1 MSTGTI
7 AQVRAWEALDSRGRP
22 TVACRVDLTGGG
34 TGVAR
39 VPSGASTGSH
49 EALELRDGGPRYG
62 GAGVRTAIHAVEQYL
77 APATR
82 GLLASEA
89 QAVDDAIDQ
98 VWQEHGAEQIGANA
112 TLAVSLAAV
121 LAAADA
127 ERVPLARMLHPEG
140 PLPLPMPMVNIVSGG
155 AHAAG
160 AIDLQDF
167 LVIPEGAQTFAEA
180 IEWAS
185 RIRAAARTAAE
196 QRGFTQAHLVADEGG
211 LGLPLGSNRAALD
224 LLCEAVEASGL
235 ELGGQV
241 RFAIDAAA
249 SEFQTADGYHLATE
263 HRTLS
268 AEELVAMYADWARQY
283 PIRSIEDPLGEDDWA
298 GWAHATGELAGK
310 VDLVGDDLFVTQAER
325 LRRGIE
331 TRCGSSILIKVNQN
345 GLVTRTRDVL
355 GIAQRAGYRTVVS
368 ARSGET
374 EDSWVTDL
382 AVGWDAGQLKVG
394 STHRSERTAKWNRV
408 LELEATEET
417 VLRHPWL
424 PTEAPWPSPPEQEQ
438 A

>member
-34 TGVAR
+34 IGVAR

-49 EALELRDGGPRYG
+49 EALELRDGGPRYA
-62 GAGVRTAIHAVEQYL
+62 GAGVRTAIHAVERYL
-77 APATR
+77 APATH
-82 GLLASEA
+82 GLQASEA
-89 QAVDDAIDQ
+89 TAVDHAIDQ

-127 ERVPLARMLHPEG
+127 ERVPLARMLRPHG

-167 LVIPEGAQTFAEA
+167 LVIPEGAQTFDEA
-180 IEWAS
+180 IEWTS
-185 RIRAAARTAAE
+185 RIRAAARTVAE
-196 QRGFTQAHLVADEGG
+196 QRGFAQAHLVADEGG

-249 SEFQTADGYHLATE
+249 SEFQTPEGYHLATE
-263 HRTLS
+263 HRTLC
-268 AEELVAMYADWARQY
+268 AEELVAMYAGWTRQY

-298 GWAHATGELAGK
+298 GWAHATGALAGE
-310 VDLVGDDLFVTQAER
+310 VDLVGDDLFVTQAAR

-331 TRCGSSILIKVNQN
+331 TGCGTSILIKVNQN

-355 GIAQRAGYRTVVS
+355 GIAQHAGYRTVVS

-374 EDSWVTDL
+374 EDSWVADL
-382 AVGWDAGQLKVG
+382 AVGWGAGQLKVG

-417 VLRHPWL
+417 VLQHPW
-424 PTEAPWPSPPEQEQ
+424 PVTGDPWSSAPEQEQ